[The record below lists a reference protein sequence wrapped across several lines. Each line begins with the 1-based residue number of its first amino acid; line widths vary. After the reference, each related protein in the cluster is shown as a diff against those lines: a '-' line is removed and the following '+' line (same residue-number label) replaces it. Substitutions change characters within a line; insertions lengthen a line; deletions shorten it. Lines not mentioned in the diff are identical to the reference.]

1 MRKDGL
7 ASVDSDEP
15 ERDRFRAVA
24 DDGDPVGGKREREGV
39 ADGRRRSGEGSDV
52 FQLELKIP
60 DRYGLVPFC
69 GSSAFAVAATT
80 NSALRTN
87 PEPRTKN

>member
-7 ASVDSDEP
+7 ASVDPDEP

-39 ADGRRRSGEGSDV
+39 ADGRRRSGERPGV
-52 FQLELKIP
+52 LQLQLEIP
-60 DRYGLVPFC
+60 DSDDWGPF
-69 GSSAFAVAATT
+69 
-80 NSALRTN
+80 
-87 PEPRTKN
+87 